1 VVVVKGKLIAFEGI
15 DQSGKRT
22 QSNLLHANIIKMG
35 YNSDLLSFPVYET
48 NIGSEIRKALRKKN
62 YPVHTIHMML
72 SANRWEHLDIIK
84 KHLKKNDFLVSNRY
98 FHSNLAYGLARG
110 LDKSWLVNL
119 DKGLPKPDL
128 VILLDNNPNV
138 SLARKNKNRDN
149 YENIKFL
156 KKVRKIY
163 LDLSKKNNWI
173 VVKADKDRTS
183 LSDEIT
189 KKTVKFFNV

>member
-1 VVVVKGKLIAFEGI
+1 MVVVKGKLIAFEGI

-22 QSNLLHANIIKMG
+22 QSNLLHTNIIKMG

-84 KHLKKNDFLVSNRY
+84 KYLKKNDFLVSNRY

-119 DKGLPKPDL
+119 DKGLPQPDL

-183 LSDEIT
+183 LSDEIA

>member
-1 VVVVKGKLIAFEGI
+1 MVVVKGKLIAFEGI

-22 QSNLLHANIIKMG
+22 QSNLLHTNIIKMG

>member
-1 VVVVKGKLIAFEGI
+1 MVVVKGKLIAFEGI

>member
-1 VVVVKGKLIAFEGI
+1 MYIL
-15 DQSGKRT
+15 T
-22 QSNLLHANIIKMG
+22 QK
-35 YNSDLLSFPVYET
+35 SF
-48 NIGSEIRKALRKKN
+48 
-62 YPVHTIHMML
+62 
-72 SANRWEHLDIIK
+72 
-84 KHLKKNDFLVSNRY
+84 
-98 FHSNLAYGLARG
+98 
-110 LDKSWLVNL
+110 
-119 DKGLPKPDL
+119 

-183 LSDEIT
+183 LSDEIA

>member
-1 VVVVKGKLIAFEGI
+1 MKGKLIAFEGI